1 MPHENQFP
9 LLLNPD
15 DFITPDYDIVGF
27 ERHVHQVKNFI
38 SSVARKEIKMLSKGA
53 SIDYETHG
61 HQRMLVSNNVVM
73 KASADRW
80 FNGLEFLK
88 RFKDLW
94 PKEETSDE
102 VETEA
107 VVNYIH
113 IPPPNWNATFIY

>member
-1 MPHENQFP
+1 
-9 LLLNPD
+9 
-15 DFITPDYDIVGF
+15 
-27 ERHVHQVKNFI
+27 
-38 SSVARKEIKMLSKGA
+38 MLSKGA

-113 IPPPNWNATFIY
+113 IPPPHWNATFIY